1 MTKQPEAKVSTKIMK
16 EWRKLGVWCYKVW
29 GSEFQ
34 MSGVPDISG
43 VYNGRSVWCETKMP
57 GNKPS
62 QIQWYRIEQI
72 RASGGFVVVAYSVA
86 EALEMIQH
94 IDDDTCTHE
103 REICAYRA
111 NVDVLEGRETL
122 GDSIE

>member
-16 EWRKLGVWCYKVW
+16 EWRRQGAWCYKVW

-43 VYNGRSVWCETKMP
+43 VYEGRSVWCETKMP

-62 QIQWYRIEQI
+62 PIQWYRIDQI
-72 RASGGFVVVAYSVA
+72 RASGGFVVIAYSVS
-86 EALEMIQH
+86 EALEMLQH
-94 IDDDTCTHE
+94 IDDDICAHE
-103 REICAYRA
+103 RETCTYRA
-111 NVDVLEGRETL
+111 NVDLLEEGL
-122 GDSIE
+122 